1 MLVWAPT
8 TGSVGMSVSIFSYDG
23 QITVG
28 LLVHTHAVPDPEA
41 IVNRLQ
47 RELAAM
53 ARLAPAVHSEHA

>member
-1 MLVWAPT
+1 
-8 TGSVGMSVSIFSYDG
+8 MSVSIFSYDG

-28 LLVHTHAVPDPEA
+28 LLVHAHAVPDPEA